1 MNLLIDTHAVIWFIT
16 EDSKLPLK
24 TKQIIEDIENN
35 CFVSIATYWEIAI
48 KHSLNRL
55 NLKSDL
61 ENIFN
66 IIEKT
71 GFEIL
76 PITTNQILLNAS
88 LPYHHHDPFDRIII
102 AQAIFENLKI
112 VSKDGHFENYKVQ
125 LIWDK

>member
-24 TKQIIEDIENN
+24 TKKIIENTENN

-48 KHSLNRL
+48 KHSLGRL
-55 NLKSDL
+55 NLDSEL
-61 ENIFN
+61 ENIFR

-76 PITTNQILLNAS
+76 PITTNQILINAR
-88 LPYHHHDPFDRIII
+88 LPQHHQDPFDRIII
-102 AQAIFENLKI
+102 AQAIQDDLRI
-112 VSKDGHFENYKVQ
+112 VSKDGQFKNYQVS
-125 LIWDK
+125 LIWD